1 MMKNRN
7 IIIILK
13 MKLIQLNAIYVKV
26 RAYFCFLAHPN
37 IGNMFCHFRHWPAV
51 T

>member
-7 IIIILK
+7 IIILN

-26 RAYFCFLAHPN
+26 KAYFCFLAHPC
-37 IGNMFCHFRHWPAV
+37 IGNMFGHFRHWPAV